1 MAVIF
6 TYPKVQIPDVLDLLL
21 ITDVSDNN
29 KTKQTTI
36 KGLKDAIDV
45 VDSIT
50 VLNPLFISSP
60 TGDVQIS
67 LKGVNGFGTE
77 GQVLAVNAAQDG
89 LEYVDGG
96 GGGGSIS
103 VKDASTTVDPTKIL
117 NFTGKIFT
125 VTADA
130 ADATQ
135 ADVAGAYNTLIPDA
149 TLTVKD
155 VGSIPSGTA
164 ASTLK
169 SNDIVDLFDKIF
181 FPTVPPIYVNPT
193 FSITKNQPGPFEPG
207 AQVSNMGITLQFIN
221 KDSAGFDTGQGMTL
235 TRSNPQATL
244 VPASTTSTTLANL
257 APQFPSSDPNPNN
270 PQERQ
275 TYTYSDSFIVDN
287 TYTAVSQSVTYTGGA
302 SYLAGGILQD
312 SAGNPSPPSTIPP
325 SPITGSTS
333 FTVLYPWFWGIS
345 TESAGG
351 IRFPTSGYATS
362 VAKVKQI
369 IEGGGLTG
377 YSYNK
382 ELESSTGTIS
392 AAFNNTS
399 GGTWMWFAH
408 PAANTTKTIWYE
420 SATANGN
427 IGGILFQDPPDSDP
441 GANLFSAPSTQTITT
456 LTAFGWTHP
465 YKIYIALKSA
475 STTTIELRNL

>member
-67 LKGVNGFGTE
+67 LKGVNGFGTK

-96 GGGGSIS
+96 GGSGSIS

-125 VTADA
+125 VTADVT
-130 ADATQ
+130 DATQ
-135 ADVAGAYNTLIPDA
+135 ADIAGAYNTLIPDT

-193 FSITKNQPGPFEPG
+193 FSITKDQTGPFEPG
-207 AQVSNMGITLQFIN
+207 ALVSNMGITLKFIN
-221 KDSAGFDTGQGMTL
+221 KDSAGFDVGQGMTL

-244 VPASTTSTTLANL
+244 APTSTTTTTL
-257 APQFPSSDPNPNN
+257 APLAKQFPNSNTNPNN

-275 TYTYSDSFIVDN
+275 TYVYSDSFQVDN

-312 SAGNPSPPSTIPP
+312 SAGNLSPPSTIPA
-325 SPITGSTS
+325 SPIIGSTS

-351 IRFPTSGYATS
+351 ISFPTSGYATS
-362 VAKVKQI
+362 IAKVKEI
-369 IEGGGLTG
+369 IEGGGNTG

-382 ELESSTGTIS
+382 ELESSTGTIT

-420 SATANGN
+420 NATATGN
-427 IGGILFQDPPDSDP
+427 IGGTLFFDAPDNFFN
-441 GANLFSAPSTQTITT
+441 ANLFSAPSTQTITN

-475 STTTIELRNL
+475 STTTIELRNP

>member
-1 MAVIF
+1 MAVIY
-6 TYPKVQIPDVLDLLL
+6 TYPKLETPDVLDLLL
-21 ITDVSDNN
+21 VTDVTDSN
-29 KTKQTTI
+29 KTKQTTV
-36 KGLKDAIDV
+36 KGIGDAIDV

-50 VLNPLFISSP
+50 SLEPISVSSS
-60 TGDVQIS
+60 TGDVEIS
-67 LKGVNGFGTE
+67 LTGINGFGSA
-77 GQVLAVNAAQDG
+77 GQVLAVNQAEDA
-89 LEYVDGG
+89 LEYIDG

-103 VKDASTTVDPTKIL
+103 VGDASTTVDPTKIL

-125 VTADA
+125 VTADVT
-130 ADATQ
+130 DATQ
-135 ADVAGAYNTLIPDA
+135 ADVAGSYNTLVADS

-155 VGSIPSGTA
+155 VGSINSGTL

-169 SNDIVDLFDKIF
+169 GNDIVNLLDKIF
-181 FPTVPPIYVNPT
+181 FPTVPPTYVNPT
-193 FSITKNQPGPFEPG
+193 FSITKTQAGPFEPG
-207 AQVSNMGITLQFIN
+207 AQVSNMGITLKFIN
-221 KDSAGFDTGQGMTL
+221 KDSAGFDVGQGMTL

-244 VPASTTSTTLANL
+244 APTSTTTTTLANL
-257 APQFPSSDPNPNN
+257 APQFPNSQNPAPNN

-275 TYTYSDSFIVDN
+275 TYVYSDSFIVDN

-345 TESAGG
+345 IESAGG
-351 IRFPTSGYATS
+351 INFPTSGYATS
-362 VAKVKQI
+362 IAKVKEV
-369 IEGGGLTG
+369 IEAGGLTG

-382 ELESSTGTIS
+382 ELESSTGTIT

-399 GGTWMWFAH
+399 GNTWMWFAH
-408 PAANTTKTIWYE
+408 PAANTTKAIWYE
-420 SATANGN
+420 SATATGN
-427 IGGILFQDPPDSDP
+427 IGGTLFFDAPDNFFN
-441 GANLFSAPSTQTITT
+441 ANLFSAPSTQTIITT
-456 LTAFGWTHP
+456 TAFGWTHP

-475 STTTIELRNL
+475 STTTIELRNP